1 MFEVS
6 GLSKKD
12 IQEEYE
18 DLVFR
23 KVMAIYVENESRQ
36 ILAEIKA
43 EKESNNEPVD
53 TKVVEKLYDKKERRE
68 NLSILWEYSK
78 KVVSFAAM
86 IVFVAIVSLSSAVV
100 TFADVREA
108 VIEAIYHLVYENNEE
123 YMLVGMGD
131 RTSFIDPEV
140 FDWDGAYAP
149 TYMPDDFSFE
159 NKKDLINQKIVSY
172 RSDSEYV
179 VIKQA
184 VGAGYA
190 YVDNENADYQK
201 QIIINESE
209 AVCVEKN
216 GIVTIVWT
224 CGDTFL
230 SISGKLDY
238 NDAIAIAEGL
248 KIIK

>member
-23 KVMAIYVENESRQ
+23 KVMAIYVENESKQ

-43 EKESNNEPVD
+43 EKESNNEPID

-100 TFADVREA
+100 AFADVRET
-108 VIEAIYHLVYENNEE
+108 VTDIIYHLVFAENELYTRVE
-123 YMLVGMGD
+123 IGEPTG
-131 RTSFIDPEV
+131 FIDAEIY
-140 FDWDGAYAP
+140 DWENAYGLTYVPDGFNLSGVYKYP
-149 TYMPDDFSFE
+149 GQSIIDYGKENEYFSF
-159 NKKDLINQKIVSY
+159 L
-172 RSDSEYV
+172 
-179 VIKQA
+179 QA
-184 VGAGYA
+184 QEASA
-190 YVDNENADYQK
+190 DVDTENA
-201 QIIINESE
+201 QIVERIVINNSEGLLVVKNDLTTVVWSEGNIYMTIIGNVPTEEIINM
-209 AVCVEKN
+209 
-216 GIVTIVWT
+216 
-224 CGDTFL
+224 
-230 SISGKLDY
+230 
-238 NDAIAIAEGL
+238 AENIK
-248 KIIK
+248 KIK